1 VSDSKTIG
9 IVGGMGPEATVEF
22 MSRIV
27 RNTPAQDDEDHLRML
42 VDNNPKVPSRI
53 KALIERTGS
62 DPLPVLVGMAQGLQA
77 AGADFLVMPCNTA
90 HHYHAALAG
99 AVTIPFLSI
108 VDITLK
114 CLATDWPE
122 ARRIGFLASPAV
134 QIVRVFDDRLEAA
147 GLLPVHPEAAEAE
160 QLLQLIRDVKRG
172 LTGTQQAAGFADL
185 AKALMPRADLLLIA
199 CTELSMLEM
208 PQLGDFP
215 VIDTLDLLV
224 DATIATAKG

>member
-1 VSDSKTIG
+1 MSDSKTIG